1 MSTGVPVPFTERLHK
16 EGRGLVQAST
26 AAGLAVR
33 LIGGVGIR
41 LLLDDRYPAA
51 FERSYGDLDIITRK
65 RDARGLEQLLAAR
78 GWEPAVAF
86 NALNGG
92 RRMLFNDP
100 AGPAQV
106 DVFVEAFEMC
116 HRLPLAESLS
126 GSLPPFSLPASD
138 LLLSKLQIVALNA
151 KDRNDSY
158 ALLLGCAT
166 ELAATSA
173 LDTRRIAALAAEDWG
188 LHHTL
193 ELNLARLL
201 DHLTQAGLA
210 DADRATIARRVAAIQ
225 QAIEEAPKSRG
236 WKLRARIGERRRW
249 YEEPEE
255 VNREA

>member
-1 MSTGVPVPFTERLHK
+1 MTADAPVPFTERLHE
-16 EGRGLVQAST
+16 EGRGLVQAAT

-33 LIGGVGIR
+33 LIGGMGIR
-41 LLLDDRYPAA
+41 LLLDDHYPAA
-51 FERSYGDLDIITRK
+51 FERSYGDLDVITRK
-65 RDARGLEQLLAAR
+65 HDARGLEQLLAAR

-92 RRMLFNDP
+92 RRMLFHDP

-126 GSLPPFSLPASD
+126 GSLPPFSLPACD
-138 LLLSKLQIVALNA
+138 LLLSKLQIVSLNA

-166 ELAATSA
+166 DHAATSA
-173 LDTRRIAALAAEDWG
+173 LDTERIAALAAEDWG

-193 ELNLARLL
+193 EINLARLL
-201 DHLTQAGLA
+201 DHLPQAGLA
-210 DADRATIARRVAAIQ
+210 SDDSASIAGRVAATQ
-225 QAIEEAPKSRG
+225 QAIEEVPKSRG
-236 WKLRARIGERRRW
+236 WKLRARIGERKRW

-255 VNREA
+255 VDRD